1 MATAGGKKRLPAK
14 VSVPSRNPNPYL
26 VPMDVASIRRKTGED
41 IMGWIAACIL
51 VALMLP
57 LGAML
62 YLDILEAKHETK
74 RALEKLEKIEQR
86 IERKEREKN
95 RKDPD
100 TFSDNPVFD
109 RVRRPLSLQVSRPKK
124 LGDF

>member
-14 VSVPSRNPNPYL
+14 VSVSRNNSNPYL

-41 IMGWIAACIL
+41 IMGWIAACVL

-62 YLDILEAKHETK
+62 YIDILDAKHETK

-95 RKDPD
+95 RKEPD
-100 TFSDNPVFD
+100 SISDNPVFD
-109 RVRRPLSLQVSRPKK
+109 RVRRPLSLQVSRPKE
-124 LGDF
+124 LE